1 MRRASN
7 SVSLVVAVL
16 ASALLLIGA
25 GGPVAAQD
33 ATPASSP
40 AAGAA
45 PVVASGLT
53 NPRGMVWGADG
64 TLFVALAGNG
74 GTSPAV
80 GELLPPP
87 AGPEAGGGPSA
98 AVARIGP
105 DGCPVAVATGLP
117 SSLDVLGSVVGVSDV
132 AILGDQLYALVAGGG
147 GSHGNPDQPAGLYRV
162 FADGSYEVVADLGA
176 WFKANPVADPWEVE
190 PQGQW
195 YGMVAA
201 PDGSALWIVESNGG
215 QVVTVTPDGVV
226 TRVADISEEHPV
238 PTGITL
244 APEGGVYVGYLT
256 HFPFVDG
263 TSRVDRVAPDGT
275 VSTVWSGLSMVTG
288 IAVAPDG
295 TLYATEMAT
304 GEPASMEEPPF
315 QPFTGR
321 VVRQTG
327 SDSLE
332 EVATRMLFPVNLRF
346 GPDGGLYVALPAVGA
361 NNGEGAVFRLD
372 PATAYA
378 FTIPEGPP
386 PASACAPITPPP
398 PPPVTPAAAGAPA
411 AGTPT
416 A

>member
-1 MRRASN
+1 MRHTWNLGA
-7 SVSLVVAVL
+7 VFAAVL
-16 ASALLLIGA
+16 VSALLVVGA
-25 GGPVAAQD
+25 ARPVAAQD
-33 ATPASSP
+33 ATPAASP

-45 PVVASGLT
+45 PVASGLT
-53 NPRGMVWGADG
+53 NPRGMTWGADG
-64 TLFVALAGNG
+64 SLFVALAGNG
-74 GTSPAV
+74 GTNPAV

-87 AGPEAGGGPSA
+87 TGPEAGGGPSA

-117 SSLDVLGSVVGVSDV
+117 SSLDLIGSVVGVSDV
-132 AILGDQLYALVAGGG
+132 AILGDQLYALAAGGG

-176 WFKANPVADPWEVE
+176 WRRANPVAHPAEIE
-190 PQGQW
+190 PDGQW

-201 PDGSALWIVESNGG
+201 PDGSALWVVEANGG

-226 TRVADISEEHPV
+226 TRVADLSQGHPV
-238 PTGITL
+238 ATGIAL
-244 APEGGVYVGYLT
+244 SPEGGVYVGYLT
-256 HFPFVDG
+256 PAPFIDG
-263 TSRVDRVAPDGT
+263 TSRVDHVAPDGT
-275 VSTVWSGLSMVTG
+275 VSTVWTGLTMVTG

-295 TLYATEMAT
+295 TLYAAEMAI
-304 GEPASMEEPPF
+304 GDPASMDEPPF

-327 SDSLE
+327 PDSLE
-332 EVATRMLFPVNLRF
+332 EVATGMLFPANLRF
-346 GPDGGLYVALPAVGA
+346 GPDGGLYVALPSLGA
-361 NNGEGAVFRLD
+361 NNGEGVILRLD
-372 PATAYA
+372 AMSAGPIQMQA
-378 FTIPEGPP
+378 GPP

-398 PPPVTPAAAGAPA
+398 PPPVTPAATGSPV

>member
-1 MRRASN
+1 MLRGHLR
-7 SVSLVVAVL
+7 SLWFVL
-16 ASALLLIGA
+16 ALLLAAGA
-25 GGPVAAQD
+25 PLATAAQD
-33 ATPASSP
+33 ASPAASP
-40 AAGAA
+40 AAGAP

-53 NPRGMVWGADG
+53 NPRGFTWAPDG
-64 TLFVALAGNG
+64 TLYVALAGNG
-74 GTSPAV
+74 GTNPPV

-98 AVARIGP
+98 AVASIGP

-117 SSLDVLGSVVGVSDV
+117 SSLDVIGSVVGVSDV

-162 FADGSYEVVADLGA
+162 YADGTFEVVADLGA
-176 WFKANPVADPWEVE
+176 WRRANPVAHPAEVE
-190 PQGQW
+190 PDGQW

-201 PDGSALWIVESNGG
+201 PDGSALWIVEANGG
-215 QVVTVTPDGVV
+215 QVLTVTPDGTI
-226 TRVADISEEHPV
+226 TRVADLSEGHPV
-238 PTGITL
+238 PTGIAL

-256 HFPFVDG
+256 AFPFVDG

-295 TLYATEMAT
+295 TLFAAEMAT
-304 GEPASMEEPPF
+304 GDPASMEEPPF

-321 VVRQTG
+321 VVRQAG
-327 SDSLE
+327 ADSLE
-332 EVATRMLFPVNLRF
+332 EVATGVLFPANLRF
-346 GPDGGLYVALPAVGA
+346 GADGGLYVALPSVGA
-361 NNGEGAVFRLD
+361 NNGEGIILRLD
-372 PATAYA
+372 PAAA
-378 FTIPEGPP
+378 GTIEMPVPEGPP
-386 PASACAPITPPP
+386 PASDCTPITPPP
-398 PPPVTPAAAGAPA
+398 PPPVMPAATGSPA